1 MGCLPQTSIS
11 GLMNPTATGRPV
23 NGGRNLTRS
32 DKTEWHSALKLAVSN
47 DIDFTNLLGRRR
59 VDTFDPVFG
68 TYPANFLKG
77 GIDIKFDLSQF
88 PSVISMR
95 DLSHERETFD

>member
-1 MGCLPQTSIS
+1 MLE
-11 GLMNPTATGRPV
+11 NPTATGRPV
-23 NGGRNLTRS
+23 NGVRNLTHS
-32 DKTEWHSALKLAVSN
+32 DKTAWHSALKLVVSN
-47 DIDFTNLLGRRR
+47 DIDFPNLVGRRH

-88 PSVISMR
+88 SSAISMR
-95 DLSHERETFD
+95 Y